1 MNGGDEIFVADTE
14 SGTWSKKNGLLR
26 HISVSN
32 GKAAGVTGSGTIYCA
47 SDINNPDWKLVGGL
61 LTMVSLSG
69 DIMAGVNGG
78 QEIYWSDFGKG
89 NWTKVGGLLTYVSI
103 AGVRAAG
110 TNVNGEVFCANDIRK
125 PDWVK
130 IEGSAKTVELS
141 GDRLVAIGKD
151 NAVYLGTYMK
161 GAWSRIGTDC
171 QHASIHRDMV
181 YAITLKEE
189 IAVRMVG
196 TVVSPI
202 PVPVVSPTPVPVVGA
217 TRSMILQHDASG
229 KCIDG
234 NGDNVYTGPC
244 GPDNKY
250 QQWSALAGAE
260 NGWNLLQHTAT
271 GKCLDS
277 DGNKLYFTPCAAGN
291 QYQNWQMRP
300 SANGKLIVH
309 KQSGK
314 CVDSN
319 GDKVYFGPCDANN
332 GYQRFYPGG
341 KDAAVAA
348 AAQTAQAAQAAQTA
362 GAAAPPAQS
371 LKGRWEDHMGK
382 TADNHYR
389 KFGLSAKRSD
399 SDVKFQCKASCE
411 ADPKCQAMKAWNPA
425 SGMSECYHYDHI
437 PELKTSPGGERDM
450 VSFLRRGAATAPAT
464 APVTPPAPPVAGF
477 DMSRFKEGQPVRCPG
492 GRGARVEGGK
502 LRHYPSQEI
511 ATSWDPNWQKSIVQ
525 LSSCDGAPWGE
536 VMSMKPA
543 TSAPVVSAPMVPVV
557 ATAIAKDK
565 LSSAGPVVAAPV
577 AVQAPAVA
585 PVAPAGVAP
594 AAAVSLGTGWTK
606 LNGKCV
612 RIDTDGRHAVAIT
625 ASDDI
630 YAASAGSGA
639 WKQKS
644 GKLVNASIDN
654 GNIVGC
660 NKAGDVY
667 CSTQWGDW
675 TQVPGSSVTVV
686 SLSGGLMCALNGK
699 DEIFTSPF
707 GKGTWSKKGGLLKH
721 VAIDGVRAVGCTGA
735 GEIFCANDIND
746 PKWVKIPGSATK
758 TDISGDNLVVVG
770 KGTGTVYLGTF
781 MKGDWKEIGGS
792 SMDVSVSGALVYAVS
807 AAQGVYTY
815 KLPAAVAALSATA
828 VVPVPKIAATPA
840 AVAALPSPVV
850 VPVPKTAATQTG
862 VAAAKPAE
870 GQAVRCSVA
879 SPIKGGV
886 FRYEGG
892 KLRHYP
898 NPPIAGSWDP
908 NWSKAVAIDCTG
920 IPPGPKMSMKG
931 AATSSAAPAA
941 AVAAAPARKRAASP
955 KRAGRAASPKRPGR
969 AASPKRAGAGRTNGQ
984 RKGNGRYCSCNVSVN
999 SHGGKCTQCARP
1011 IATPEAAIARLRH
1024 KAAQINGIPG
1034 TIVPAASGSAALGLR
1049 LQTLAEQV
1057 SALSSDYNG
1066 CAGGASTPVGLDS
1079 AIAF

>member
-1 MNGGDEIFVADTE
+1 MA
-14 SGTWSKKNGLLR
+14 KRRAL
-26 HISVSN
+26 
-32 GKAAGVTGSGTIYCA
+32 TGSSRIFCA

-171 QHASIHRDMV
+171 QHASVYRDMV

-300 SANGKLIVH
+300 SANSKLIVH

-341 KDAAVAA
+341 KAVVAPVAA
-348 AAQTAQAAQAAQTA
+348 
-362 GAAAPPAQS
+362 
-371 LKGRWEDHMGK
+371 
-382 TADNHYR
+382 
-389 KFGLSAKRSD
+389 
-399 SDVKFQCKASCE
+399 
-411 ADPKCQAMKAWNPA
+411 
-425 SGMSECYHYDHI
+425 
-437 PELKTSPGGERDM
+437 
-450 VSFLRRGAATAPAT
+450 
-464 APVTPPAPPVAGF
+464 PVVPTPPAPPVAGF

-511 ATSWDPNWQKSIVQ
+511 ATSWDPNWQKSIME
-525 LSSCDGAPWGE
+525 LSSCEGAPSHE
-536 VMSMKPA
+536 
-543 TSAPVVSAPMVPVV
+543 
-557 ATAIAKDK
+557 
-565 LSSAGPVVAAPV
+565 LSSIMDFCQFG
-577 AVQAPAVA
+577 
-585 PVAPAGVAP
+585 
-594 AAAVSLGTGWTK
+594 SH
-606 LNGKCV
+606 
-612 RIDTDGRHAVAIT
+612 DVAI
-625 ASDDI
+625 S
-630 YAASAGSGA
+630 
-639 WKQKS
+639 W
-644 GKLVNASIDN
+644 
-654 GNIVGC
+654 
-660 NKAGDVY
+660 
-667 CSTQWGDW
+667 
-675 TQVPGSSVTVV
+675 
-686 SLSGGLMCALNGK
+686 
-699 DEIFTSPF
+699 
-707 GKGTWSKKGGLLKH
+707 
-721 VAIDGVRAVGCTGA
+721 
-735 GEIFCANDIND
+735 
-746 PKWVKIPGSATK
+746 
-758 TDISGDNLVVVG
+758 
-770 KGTGTVYLGTF
+770 LG
-781 MKGDWKEIGGS
+781 
-792 SMDVSVSGALVYAVS
+792 
-807 AAQGVYTY
+807 
-815 KLPAAVAALSATA
+815 
-828 VVPVPKIAATPA
+828 
-840 AVAALPSPVV
+840 
-850 VPVPKTAATQTG
+850 
-862 VAAAKPAE
+862 
-870 GQAVRCSVA
+870 
-879 SPIKGGV
+879 
-886 FRYEGG
+886 
-892 KLRHYP
+892 
-898 NPPIAGSWDP
+898 
-908 NWSKAVAIDCTG
+908 
-920 IPPGPKMSMKG
+920 
-931 AATSSAAPAA
+931 
-941 AVAAAPARKRAASP
+941 
-955 KRAGRAASPKRPGR
+955 
-969 AASPKRAGAGRTNGQ
+969 
-984 RKGNGRYCSCNVSVN
+984 
-999 SHGGKCTQCARP
+999 
-1011 IATPEAAIARLRH
+1011 
-1024 KAAQINGIPG
+1024 
-1034 TIVPAASGSAALGLR
+1034 
-1049 LQTLAEQV
+1049 
-1057 SALSSDYNG
+1057 
-1066 CAGGASTPVGLDS
+1066 
-1079 AIAF
+1079 